1 VESFVLMP
9 LATMSLPFGGLP
21 TAALDLA
28 KTAENAPQAVLSQK
42 LNIQASDQIV
52 SNPTDHVDALT
63 REAKADAIDTYFKS
77 KNMPLAGH
85 GMGMVLAAE
94 KYNMDWRLLAAIS
107 VRETTG
113 GRHACP
119 YTYER
124 TGDIGYK
131 YNVFGWGSC
140 KIRFQSYEHGFET
153 VARNLSGNNPKT
165 AHYYAGKDTISILES
180 YNPRTVVAHYPEQV
194 VAIMDN
200 IGDKEMGLTL
210 VLAK

>member
-1 VESFVLMP
+1 MESFVLMP

-28 KTAENAPQAVLSQK
+28 KTADITPQAVLSQK
-42 LNIQASDQIV
+42 LNNEADVSDASNQAFDI
-52 SNPTDHVDALT
+52 DALT
-63 REAKADAIDTYFKS
+63 RQAKAEAIDSYFKS

-94 KYNMDWRLLAAIS
+94 KYDLDWRLLAAVS

-113 GRHACP
+113 GREACP
-119 YTYER
+119 KTFER
-124 TGDIGYK
+124 TGDMGYR

-140 KIRFQSYEHGFET
+140 KIKFKSYEHGFE
-153 VARNLSGNNPKT
+153 VLAKNLSGNNPNT
-165 AHYYAGKDTISILES
+165 AYHYANKDTIAILEA
-180 YNPRTVVAHYPEQV
+180 YNPRTIVKHYPEQV
-194 VAIMDN
+194 MAIMEN

-210 VLAK
+210 VLAN